1 MVNPKSLLNLK
12 KFKLGDPD
20 NPGAGRPVDEFAK
33 LVREKKGLPEE
44 LFKIIFAKAQGKGSD
59 SLKAAEF
66 MVERG
71 WGKAPM
77 QIESDTISEIMEDL
91 RKRFTD

>member
-1 MVNPKSLLNLK
+1 
-12 KFKLGDPD
+12 
-20 NPGAGRPVDEFAK
+20 
-33 LVREKKGLPEE
+33 
-44 LFKIIFAKAQGKGSD
+44 
-59 SLKAAEF
+59 